1 MGTIRTGML
10 LAAMTALFVLVG
22 YMLGGMGGMV
32 IAFFLA
38 AGTNAFAYWN
48 SDKLALR
55 MHGAQ
60 PVTRASQPELYAMVE
75 KLARNADMPVPKI
88 FIINQQQ
95 PNAFATGRNP
105 ENGAV
110 AVTLGLLGL
119 MSREELEGV
128 IAHELAHI
136 KNRDTLT
143 MTIAATIAGAIS
155 MLAQFGFL
163 MGGNRDRG
171 QFGFIGILLA
181 VIFAPMAAALIQMT
195 ISRTRE
201 YAADKGGAE
210 ISGNP
215 LALASA
221 LERIHAAAARID
233 MPSAEASPH
242 TGHMFIINPLHG
254 LRLDKMFA
262 THPPVDLRIK
272 ALRDMASDGTYA
284 QPAGRTRSLR
294 RSPIPTVRRR

>member
-1 MGTIRTGML
+1 MSAIRTGML
-10 LAAMTALFVLVG
+10 LAAMTALFALVG
-22 YMLGGMGGMV
+22 FMLGGTTGMV
-32 IAFFLA
+32 IAFGLA
-38 AGTNAFAYWN
+38 AATNAFAYWN

-60 PVTRASQPELYAMVE
+60 PVTRASQPELYVMVE
-75 KLARNADMPVPKI
+75 DLARSADMPVPKVY
-88 FIINQQQ
+88 IINQQQ

-119 MSREELEGV
+119 MSRDELEGV

-143 MTIAATIAGAIS
+143 MTIAATVAGAIS

-163 MGGNRDRG
+163 MGGNRQRG

-181 VIFAPMAAALIQMT
+181 VIFAPMAAGLIQMT

-201 YAADKGGAE
+201 YAADRDGAD

-221 LERIHAAAARID
+221 LQRIHTAAARID

-242 TGHMFIINPLHG
+242 SGHMFIINPLHG
-254 LRLDKMFA
+254 LRLDRMFA
-262 THPPVDLRIK
+262 THPPVESRIQ
-272 ALRDMASDGTYA
+272 ALRDMASDGTYTA
-284 QPAGRTRSLR
+284 PQRRARTTR

>member
-1 MGTIRTGML
+1 MSTLRTGML
-10 LAAMTALFVLVG
+10 LAALTALFMGVG
-22 YMLGGMGGMV
+22 YVLGGSTGMVVALIVAGGM
-32 IAFFLA
+32 
-38 AGTNAFAYWN
+38 NAFAYWN
-48 SDKLALR
+48 SDRMVLR

-60 PVTRASQPELYAMVE
+60 PVTRAGQPELYDMVAR
-75 KLARNADMPVPKI
+75 LARNADMPVPKI
-88 FIINQQQ
+88 YLIDQRQ

-110 AVTLGLLGL
+110 AVTLGLLRL
-119 MSREELEGV
+119 MNREELEGV

-163 MGGNRDRG
+163 MGGNRERG
-171 QFGFIGILLA
+171 QFGVIGILLA

-201 YAADKGGAE
+201 YAADRGGAE

-221 LERIHAAAARID
+221 LERIHAAAAQLR
-233 MPSAEASPH
+233 MPSAEARPH

-254 LRLDKMFA
+254 LRLDRMFS
-262 THPPVDLRIK
+262 THPPVDLRIR
-272 ALRDMASDGTYA
+272 ALQDMAA
-284 QPAGRTRSLR
+284 QGRYEQPRRRIPGLTRS
-294 RSPIPTVRRR
+294 SIPVVRRR